1 MPAPHHLGGV
11 IHARG
16 CWPIFD
22 RSKKH
27 MLSDTSTTRAFTGT
41 AHAPESYERVVLTA
55 VYAASNYY
63 SSMPSILA
71 RIGYNGRM
79 HFGRPLE
86 ALTPTLDG
94 DVLSVLARTDTEMT
108 GREIQRLAG
117 HGSHQGIRN
126 AADRLAEQGVVLRRP
141 AGSANLYKLNRD
153 HVAAPWIEGLA
164 ALPEQVLERLRS
176 AIGAWTQPPTLA
188 VLFGSVATGL
198 STPAS
203 DLDLLIVRP
212 AGCDPDEPTWREQ
225 ISSLEEQATA
235 WTGNDA
241 RIIEY
246 DEEDLAG
253 DETEPLLRDALRDG
267 IELHGSLRTL
277 RRLTRVGSAQ

>member
-1 MPAPHHLGGV
+1 
-11 IHARG
+11 
-16 CWPIFD
+16 
-22 RSKKH
+22 
-27 MLSDTSTTRAFTGT
+27 
-41 AHAPESYERVVLTA
+41 
-55 VYAASNYY
+55 
-63 SSMPSILA
+63 MPSILA
-71 RIGYNGRM
+71 KASYDLGM
-79 HFGRPLE
+79 HFGRPLQT
-86 ALTPTLDG
+86 LTPTLDG

-164 ALPEQVLERLRS
+164 TLPEQVLERLRS

-198 STPAS
+198 STPTS

-212 AGCDPDEPTWREQ
+212 VGCDPDEPTWRAQ

-241 RIIEY
+241 RIMEY
-246 DEEDLAG
+246 DAQALSR
-253 DETEPLLRDALRDG
+253 DEKEPLLEDVLRDG

-277 RRLTRVGSAQ
+277 RRLKRAESAR

>member
-1 MPAPHHLGGV
+1 
-11 IHARG
+11 
-16 CWPIFD
+16 
-22 RSKKH
+22 
-27 MLSDTSTTRAFTGT
+27 
-41 AHAPESYERVVLTA
+41 
-55 VYAASNYY
+55 
-63 SSMPSILA
+63 
-71 RIGYNGRM
+71 M

-108 GREIQRLAG
+108 GRGIQRLAG

-126 AADRLAEQGVVLRRP
+126 AADRLASK
-141 AGSANLYKLNRD
+141 ASCY
-153 HVAAPWIEGLA
+153 AAPQGAPTSTSSTETTSRRRGSRDSA

-176 AIGAWTQPPTLA
+176 AIGAWTQPRPWP

-212 AGCDPDEPTWREQ
+212 AGCDPDEPTWKRADLLTRRT
-225 ISSLEEQATA
+225 STA

-246 DEEDLAG
+246 DEENLAEQ
-253 DETEPLLRDALRDG
+253 ETEPLLRDALRDG

>member
-1 MPAPHHLGGV
+1 LPGGPSHWGRHRLEDESVSKAPRFPDQRFPG
-11 IHARG
+11 A
-16 CWPIFD
+16 
-22 RSKKH
+22 S
-27 MLSDTSTTRAFTGT
+27 
-41 AHAPESYERVVLTA
+41 
-55 VYAASNYY
+55 AAGNYY
-63 SSMPSILA
+63 SLMPSILA

-94 DVLSVLARTDTEMT
+94 DVLSVLARADAEMT

-277 RRLTRVGSAQ
+277 RRLTRAGSAQ